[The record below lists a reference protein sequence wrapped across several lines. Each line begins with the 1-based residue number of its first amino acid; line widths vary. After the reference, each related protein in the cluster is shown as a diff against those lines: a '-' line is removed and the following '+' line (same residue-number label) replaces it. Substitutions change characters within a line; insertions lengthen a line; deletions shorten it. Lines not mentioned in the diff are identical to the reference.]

1 MQQEGL
7 LQKTLTLQEVQ
18 VYVQVKNSLAN
29 IPYLSFLPRKIRE
42 EDVVQDALEV
52 YLGSIFSGLL
62 LMISRYAI
70 TPSCIL
76 KNMCMERSSL
86 DCFILSDTFFLF
98 YFPLPFS
105 FPCSCAAPNGN
116 KSVSHKGTFS
126 LIQYITALHAQPQ
139 QGSLTLDLCHQEHPI
154 LWPVLR
160 PKGTLQTSCSLFP
173 PGTKL
178 WLCYY
183 PLKMCGSTLK
193 H

>member
-86 DCFILSDTFFLF
+86 DCFILSDTFF
-98 YFPLPFS
+98 S
-105 FPCSCAAPNGN
+105 F
-116 KSVSHKGTFS
+116 TS
-126 LIQYITALHAQPQ
+126 L
-139 QGSLTLDLCHQEHPI
+139 
-154 LWPVLR
+154 
-160 PKGTLQTSCSLFP
+160 SLFP
-173 PGTKL
+173 SPVPVQLPIGTSQ
-178 WLCYY
+178 WLI
-183 PLKMCGSTLK
+183 KAHFHSFSTSQPYMLS
-193 H
+193 HNRVPWRLIFATRSIQFFGQF